1 MTIGTPR
8 LHQQNVE
15 LFSRLNEEL
24 KSLQGQVGSGKAEL
38 KLSRD
43 LHDISR
49 LSASEEKKS
58 ETKQFIENA
67 KRATNDLEFADL
79 SLDRLQNLII
89 RFQELAVESGNDVLT
104 NTERQRFIDDAKSI
118 KQEMFEIAN
127 TKDSFGNSLF
137 GGVAGNS
144 NPFQMKSDG
153 SVSFVGS
160 ALTRDVM
167 ISPTLSVSQNLS
179 GQEVFQNIGQ
189 PGEKYSIFDIA
200 DNFITSLQS
209 DLNSGSSSNLLSEG
223 NSVDLIFPSSGAEA
237 KLDFI
242 LKANGLENKIS
253 TSVYGNDYT
262 SVKNAINSL
271 TASTGISASVVSGN
285 RIRLQGTIDTL
296 NLEQFSISNYDK
308 DKSTI
313 SVIKDVST
321 SNVTEKLTENR
332 LQNSVIRTKIGD
344 AFEHISTA
352 RAEIASSS
360 RRAQENEAASQEIL
374 VTLEENISDLKD
386 ADLASLLTQ
395 IEFLMTNKEAAQATF
410 TRITS
415 KSLFDFLG

>member
-1 MTIGTPR
+1 M
-8 LHQQNVE
+8 E
-15 LFSRLNEEL
+15 
-24 KSLQGQVGSGKAEL
+24 
-38 KLSRD
+38 
-43 LHDISR
+43 
-49 LSASEEKKS
+49 SA
-58 ETKQFIENA
+58 
-67 KRATNDLEFADL
+67 
-79 SLDRLQNLII
+79 
-89 RFQELAVESGNDVLT
+89 NDVLT
-104 NTERQRFIDDAKSI
+104 NAERQRFIDSAKSI

-137 GGVAGNS
+137 GGIAGNS
-144 NPFQMKSDG
+144 QPFKMKSDG

-160 ALTRDVM
+160 ALTRKVM

-189 PGEKYSIFDIA
+189 PSEKYSIFDIT

-223 NSVDLIFPSSGAEA
+223 NSVDLIFPSSGPEA
-237 KLDFI
+237 KVKFI
-242 LKANGLENKIS
+242 LKADGLENNIS
-253 TSVYGNDYT
+253 ASVYGNDYT
-262 SVKNAINSL
+262 SIKNAINSL
-271 TASTGISASVVSGN
+271 TASTGISASVISGN
-285 RIRLQGTIDTL
+285 RIRLQGAITTL
-296 NLEQFSISNYDK
+296 NLEQFSISNYDE

-313 SVIKDVST
+313 SVIKDVAT
-321 SNVTEKLTENR
+321 SNVTEKITENR
-332 LQNSVIRTKIGD
+332 LQNSVIRTRIGN

-360 RRAQENEAASQEIL
+360 RRAQENEAASQDIL
-374 VTLEENISDLKD
+374 VTLEENISDLRD